1 MSVLFSQ
8 EWEYSAD
15 IAEMKNRDGQEIK
28 QFDGNVVQPL
38 KHEHAVLV
46 GSKRLQDGLK
56 LLQRAGRI
64 LPEMGRESPIGR
76 KYDDQALPSGFVL
89 GRLETW
95 EPGYK
100 RQGCAR

>member
-1 MSVLFSQ
+1 M
-8 EWEYSAD
+8 A
-15 IAEMKNRDGQEIK
+15 IAITTN
-28 QFDGNVVQPL
+28 FVVQPL

-56 LLQRAGRI
+56 LFQRAGRI

-89 GRLETW
+89 GRLQTW